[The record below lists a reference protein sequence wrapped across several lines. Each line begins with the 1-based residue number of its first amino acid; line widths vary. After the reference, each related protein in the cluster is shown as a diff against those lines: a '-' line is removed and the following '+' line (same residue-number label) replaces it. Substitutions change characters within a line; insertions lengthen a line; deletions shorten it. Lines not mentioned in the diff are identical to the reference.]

1 MNLETTYVLG
11 LANQWF
17 WIGLI
22 TGIGIGVTF
31 FTLIRLIMDWRD

>member
-1 MNLETTYVLG
+1 MNVEQATIFG

-22 TGIGIGVTF
+22 TGIGIGIF
-31 FTLIRLIMDWRD
+31 FSALMRLITDWRG